1 MCVCLYEKG
10 GIEYSIYIYVR
21 RTKKREKNQH
31 KQEEEEEDYEKLY
44 KIKKHHIEY

>member
-1 MCVCLYEKG
+1 MCVCVCLYEKG
-10 GIEYSIYIYVR
+10 GIEYVCMYIR
-21 RTKKREKNQH
+21 RTKKNKNQQ